1 MQENNEKDE
10 LIEALKKC
18 EAVKFGQFTLAS
30 GKNSKYYVDIKKAI
44 SDPVTLKKISDIAS
58 ARIDLT
64 TTSRIGG
71 VALGGVPLA
80 TAVSLKTEIPLLL
93 IRKDAKAYG
102 TGGRFVG
109 ELEEGDKVILI
120 EDVTTSGG
128 SVLEAVNFL
137 RDFGA
142 TVDEVITVVDREEG
156 AEANL
161 WNENVTLNPLVKA
174 SDLLKEE

>member
-1 MQENNEKDE
+1 
-10 LIEALKKC
+10 
-18 EAVKFGQFTLAS
+18 
-30 GKNSKYYVDIKKAI
+30 
-44 SDPVTLKKISDIAS
+44 
-58 ARIDLT
+58 
-64 TTSRIGG
+64 

-93 IRKDAKAYG
+93 VRKDAKAYG
-102 TGGRFVG
+102 TRGRFVG
-109 ELEEGDKVILI
+109 DLEKGDKVILI

-128 SVLEAVNFL
+128 SVLEAINLL

-142 TVDEVITVVDREEG
+142 SVDEVITVVDREEG